1 MFTIQKAREKK
12 KGMKKQNIISN
23 HGLVLEKIPNPED
36 KSSDY
41 QETWMGFALTM
52 NAYEV
57 CGDSDTAF
65 ETRSKVFKDP
75 LNASLTE
82 LRCALFIV
90 QRHHRWNAP
99 YSDPEVKRVIELLKL
114 IREKVKK
121 GELE

>member
-1 MFTIQKAREKK
+1 MVKIKLIPNE
-12 KGMKKQNIISN
+12 N
-23 HGLVLEKIPNPED
+23 LDLEKIPNPED

-41 QETWMGFALTM
+41 LETWMGFALTM

-75 LNASLTE
+75 LKASLTE
-82 LRCALFIV
+82 LRCALFV
-90 QRHHRWNAP
+90 LQRHHRWNAP
-99 YSDPEVKRVIELLKL
+99 YSDPEDERVIELLKL
-114 IREKVKK
+114 IRDKVKK

>member
-1 MFTIQKAREKK
+1 
-12 KGMKKQNIISN
+12 MKIKLIPNTD
-23 HGLVLEKIPNPED
+23 LVLEKIPNPDD

-99 YSDPEVKRVIELLKL
+99 YSDPEDKKVVELLKL
-114 IREKVKK
+114 IREKVKQGDLK
-121 GELE
+121 

>member
-1 MFTIQKAREKK
+1 
-12 KGMKKQNIISN
+12 MKIKLIPNEN
-23 HGLVLEKIPNPED
+23 LDLEKIPNPED

-65 ETRSKVFKDP
+65 ETRSQVFKDP
-75 LNASLTE
+75 LKASLTE
-82 LRCALFIV
+82 LRCALFV
-90 QRHHRWNAP
+90 LQRHHRWNAP
-99 YSDPEVKRVIELLKL
+99 YSDPEDERVIELLKL
-114 IREKVKK
+114 IRDKVKK

>member
-1 MFTIQKAREKK
+1 
-12 KGMKKQNIISN
+12 MKRKLIPNKD
-23 HGLVLEKIPNPED
+23 LVLEKIPNPDD

-65 ETRSKVFKDP
+65 ETRSKVLKDP
-75 LNASLTE
+75 LKASLTE
-82 LRCALFIV
+82 LRCALFV
-90 QRHHRWNAP
+90 LQRHHRWNYP
-99 YSDPEVKRVIELLKL
+99 YSDPEDKRVVDLLKL
-114 IREKVKK
+114 IRDKVKS

>member
-1 MFTIQKAREKK
+1 
-12 KGMKKQNIISN
+12 MKNQNIISN

-57 CGDSDTAF
+57 CGDSETAF
-65 ETRSKVFKDP
+65 KTRSQVFKDM

-99 YSDPEVKRVIELLKL
+99 YSDPEDKKVVELLKL
-114 IREKVKK
+114 IRDKVKK

>member
-1 MFTIQKAREKK
+1 
-12 KGMKKQNIISN
+12 MKIKLILNEN
-23 HGLVLEKIPNPED
+23 LVLAKIPNPDD

-75 LNASLTE
+75 LKASLTE
-82 LRCALFIV
+82 LRCALFV
-90 QRHHRWNAP
+90 LQRHHRWNAP
-99 YSDPEVKRVIELLKL
+99 YSDPEDKRVIELLKL
-114 IREKVKK
+114 IRDKVKK
-121 GELE
+121 GALE

>member
-1 MFTIQKAREKK
+1 
-12 KGMKKQNIISN
+12 MKIKLIPNEN
-23 HGLVLEKIPNPED
+23 LDLEKIPNPED

-41 QETWMGFALTM
+41 LETWMGFALTM

-57 CGDSDTAF
+57 CGDSEAAF
-65 ETRSKVFKDP
+65 EKRSQVFKDM

-90 QRHHRWNAP
+90 QRHHRWNSP
-99 YSDPEVKRVIELLKL
+99 SPVPGEDKRIIELLSL
-114 IREKVKK
+114 IRQKVEK